1 MDRTVRP
8 RPRAARVLVIAL
20 SFLPAAA
27 AGPPLAHAAAGG
39 KASGGA
45 FEVEW
50 FLLEGGGGALAG
62 LAFQGVGSIGA
73 TAAAAAMAGGTFELT
88 GGYLPPGSATPAGS
102 QVFASGF
109 EGGAD

>member
-1 MDRTVRP
+1 MECTVRA
-8 RPRAARVLVIAL
+8 RPRAARALALAL
-20 SFLPAAA
+20 SFLTVAA
-27 AGPPLAHAAAGG
+27 AGPPLARAAAGG

-50 FLLEGGGGALAG
+50 FVAEGGGGALAG
-62 LAFQGVGSIGA
+62 GAFQGVGSIGA
-73 TAAAAAMAGGTFELT
+73 TAAATTMAGGTFELT

-102 QVFASGF
+102 HVFASGF